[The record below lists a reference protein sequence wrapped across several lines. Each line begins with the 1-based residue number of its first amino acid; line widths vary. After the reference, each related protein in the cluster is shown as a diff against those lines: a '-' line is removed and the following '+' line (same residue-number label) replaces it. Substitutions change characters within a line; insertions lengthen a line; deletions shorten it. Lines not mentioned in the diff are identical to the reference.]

1 MGSELPRVDLAGRGA
16 QGVCAGQSHTCVL
29 LDSGEVTCWGFNL
42 YGQASDNNNRQH
54 IFIFWHYD

>member
-42 YGQASDNNNRQH
+42 YGQASDNNN
-54 IFIFWHYD
+54 